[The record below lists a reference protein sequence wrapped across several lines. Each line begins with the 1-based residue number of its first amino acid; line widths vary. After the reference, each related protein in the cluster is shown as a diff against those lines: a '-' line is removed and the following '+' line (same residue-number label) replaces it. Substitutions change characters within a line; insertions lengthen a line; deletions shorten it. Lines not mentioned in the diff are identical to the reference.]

1 MSTCER
7 WLNAD
12 ELIGPRH
19 KIDPRDV
26 HVCGKPAVADV
37 LERHHEDW
45 TACYEHASEAE
56 REGAN
61 VERYDGS
68 HLRCNH
74 GAETQ
79 DDCGDDVIATMRER
93 RLCFAHAYEA
103 SLEGGVV
110 EVQP

>member
-1 MSTCER
+1 MSGRCER

-12 ELIGPRH
+12 ELLGPRH

-45 TACYEHASEAE
+45 TACDEHATEAE

-68 HLRCNH
+68 S
-74 GAETQ
+74 ESE
-79 DDCGDDVIATMRER
+79 ER
-93 RLCFAHAYEA
+93 RLVRPMWHT
-103 SLEGGVV
+103 
-110 EVQP
+110 